1 MKNILNIGVLAH
13 VDAGKTTLTEQIL
26 FKTGVINRA
35 GSVDQGNTTTDSLDI
50 ERRRGITV
58 KSAAVSFMLG
68 ELKVNLIDTPG
79 HADFISEVEHSL
91 SVLDGVILVISAVE
105 GVQAQTRV
113 LMQTLKEQGIP
124 TILFINKLDR
134 MGADY
139 RKVCS
144 MIRQRLSGNVC
155 EMSVPSEEGT
165 AWATVRPADPHEAG
179 WLEILASNNE
189 DMLRHY
195 AHDIPVS
202 TVRLQAE
209 LRQQTKNAAAYPLF
223 AGSAARG
230 VGIDP
235 LLEALQSFLPVH
247 TPVEDSADPI
257 SGLAFK
263 VMKQAN
269 GERLVYLRLF
279 AGSIRKRERIPV
291 VSKDGHTTYMKVKQL
306 FCLMHGAIVPT
317 DGVYAGD
324 IAVLGGVDVKVGD
337 VIGVVSDRMKSFRFE
352 RPPIQVKVS
361 AMDSKDAPILHLA
374 LSDLTME
381 DPFLQYA
388 RDSRTQES
396 FIHVFGKVQQEILL
410 EIIREQYGIEAVFS
424 APKVICLEKPVSIGA
439 AVERMGEPQNPFYA
453 TVGFRVEPGI
463 DGSGLQY
470 RLEVELG
477 SLPLSFQ
484 KAIKDTVFEVLQE
497 GLFGWSVTDI
507 VVTLTHTGY
516 ASPVSTAKDFRS
528 LTPLVLMKALN
539 EAGTNVYEPV
549 NKLQFIVPEFSLSKV
564 SSSLA
569 ALEGTFE
576 EPRFVNGIVHINGTI
591 PVRTSDQL
599 KAEVHALTSG
609 EGLLTIRPGGHV
621 RVRGNIPENSR
632 KQVNPLH
639 RGEYM
644 LYLNNIM

>member
-26 FKTGVINRA
+26 FKTGVIHRA
-35 GSVDQGNTTTDSLDI
+35 GSVDHGNTTTDSLEI

-68 ELKVNLIDTPG
+68 DLKVNLIDTPG

-105 GVQAQTRV
+105 GVQAQTGV
-113 LMQTLKEQGIP
+113 LMQTLKEHGIP
-124 TILFINKLDR
+124 TILFMNKLDR

-139 RKVCS
+139 RKVCA

-165 AWATVRPADPHEAG
+165 AKATVRPADPHEGG
-179 WLEILASNNE
+179 WIEVLASNNE
-189 DMLRHY
+189 EMLRHY

-202 TVRLQAE
+202 SVRLQAE
-209 LRQQTKNAAAYPLF
+209 LRRQTKSAAAYPLF

-230 VGIDP
+230 VGIEA

-247 TPVEDSADPI
+247 PPAKVNADPL

-269 GERLVYLRLF
+269 GERLAYLRLF
-279 AGSIRKRERIPV
+279 GGSIRRREQIPI
-291 VSKDGHTTYMKVKQL
+291 VSKDGHTSYVKIKQL
-306 FCLMHGAIVPT
+306 FSLMNGAIVPT
-317 DGVYAGD
+317 EVVYAGD

-337 VIGVVSDRMKSFRFE
+337 VIGVVSDRMKSFPFE
-352 RPPIQVKVS
+352 RPPIQVNVCAKE
-361 AMDSKDAPILHLA
+361 AKDAPVLHLA

-381 DPFLQYA
+381 DPFLQYN
-388 RDSRTQES
+388 RDSRTNES

-410 EIIREQYGIEAVFS
+410 ETIREQYGIEAVFS
-424 APKVICLEKPVSIGA
+424 APKVMCLEKPVSAGA

-453 TVGFRVEPGI
+453 TVGFRVEPGT

-477 SLPLSFQ
+477 SLPLAFQ
-484 KAIKDTVFEVLQE
+484 KAIKDTVYEVLQE
-497 GLFGWSVTDI
+497 GLYGWSVTDI

-539 EAGTNVYEPV
+539 EAGTDVYEPV

-564 SSSLA
+564 LSSLA
-569 ALEGTFE
+569 ALEGAFE

-621 RVRGNIPENSR
+621 RVRGMIPVNAR
-632 KQVNPLH
+632 KQINPLR